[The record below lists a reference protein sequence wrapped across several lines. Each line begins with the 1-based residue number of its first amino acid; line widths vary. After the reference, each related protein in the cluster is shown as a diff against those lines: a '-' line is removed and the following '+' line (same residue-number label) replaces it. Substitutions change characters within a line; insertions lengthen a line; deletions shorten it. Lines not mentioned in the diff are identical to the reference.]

1 MKKILKIAFI
11 ASLSLS
17 FGNAF
22 AVSYDSSTLT
32 NKVSQ
37 NRSLADSF
45 FRTFSEF
52 VNDLCFENLETPD
65 YTEEYT
71 TEENNSEDY
80 TEDSDYSDSYQS
92 DYSES
97 PDYSDSYSSSSD
109 DREYE
114 YEDESDDSSDDYYS
128 YEMYGSFIEDAG
140 NVLDFVSDTAEVAR
154 DIQDGYRIISPL
166 MNANASK
173 QLFNLSFKTSLDAVY
188 YTGFNINTD
197 YGSQEGSLVQGYSD
211 LLLGLKA
218 FDTVTLAFGTA
229 GSRYGVFLTDIGF
242 NIPSGDPVSNITVN
256 DFMGTQIMTDIYC
269 GVLGIKDFIW
279 LGGYFFSSANYA
291 PEESGLLSS
300 SKESSVDYW
309 GLKGQI
315 SSLIAADL
323 LFDKKFNLQSF
334 DWSFDA
340 WMTALFLLQK
350 PLNYKFSLSAGMSW
364 YTKEEL
370 SPTLSSKTISSINWN
385 RFDLP
390 VNLHYTFENNDSY
403 AYLEGNVSLSVSDT
417 FKNFYLGKANA
428 GVTADH
434 LFAYYYKAHYYYYR
448 IGFILKGSYYQDE
461 NLKYHGNS
469 DSSQVFGIQ
478 AGLSISPGM
487 ERKFMINAT
496 WRYNYLEDLLNLIE
510 AKDKHVFQA
519 YISLGL

>member
-11 ASLSLS
+11 ASFVLSLT
-17 FGNAF
+17 NAF
-22 AVSYDSSTLT
+22 AVSYDSSSLT

-52 VNDLCFENLETPD
+52 VNDLCFEELDKSDFTD
-65 YTEEYT
+65 TSST
-71 TEENNSEDY
+71 QEENSDEYSDDYSENSDY
-80 TEDSDYSDSYQS
+80 DDYQSDSTGSPEYSDSYG
-92 DYSES
+92 
-97 PDYSDSYSSSSD
+97 SSD
-109 DREYE
+109 ENYE
-114 YEDESDDSSDDYYS
+114 NQDEDNSSEDYYS
-128 YEMYGSFIEDAG
+128 YEIYGSLFEDTK
-140 NVLDFVSDTAEVAR
+140 NVLNFISDSAEIAR
-154 DIQDGYRIISPL
+154 DIQDGYQTISPL
-166 MNANASK
+166 MNTHSSK
-173 QLFNLSFKTSLDAVY
+173 SLFNLKFKTSLDAVY

-211 LLLGLKA
+211 LLLGLKILDA
-218 FDTVTLAFGTA
+218 VTLAFGTA
-229 GSRYGVFLTDIGF
+229 GSRYGVFLTGIDF
-242 NIPSGDPVSNITVN
+242 NIPSNDPVSNITVN

-291 PEESGLLSS
+291 PEENGLLSS

-340 WMTALFLLQK
+340 WMAALFLLQK
-350 PLNYKFSLSAGMSW
+350 PLNYNFSLSAGMAW

-370 SPTLSSKTISSINWN
+370 SPTLSSKTISKINWN

-390 VNLHYTFENNDSY
+390 LDLHYSFENNCNY
-403 AYLEGNVSLSVSDT
+403 AYLEGNLSLSVSDT
-417 FKNFYLGKANA
+417 FKNFYLGKASA

-434 LFAYYYKAHYYYYR
+434 LFAYYHDAHYYYYR
-448 IGFILKGSYYQDE
+448 IGLILKGSYYQDE

-469 DSSQVFGIQ
+469 DSTQVFGVQ

-487 ERKFMINAT
+487 DRKFIINAS

-519 YISLGL
+519 YITLGL